1 MAVYKRTY
9 KAYRGPLTPAWS
21 RFSVLSRYGLSTLFT
36 SRAFTAYTVLCG
48 VPFLIG
54 ATFIYVVHNS
64 AVQSLLNVQFGK
76 MPIIGPGWFMAF
88 MGFEAWMSFIL
99 TAWGAPPSISKDF
112 ANNAVQL
119 YLSRPI
125 SRVEYLVGK
134 VSSFAALLSLTTW
147 IPALILWVIQAQ
159 LQGNGWGW
167 ENLWLAGA
175 IIVAGLL
182 WIALISLLSMALAV
196 WVRWRIAATG
206 LMIAVFFLL
215 PGLGEAFDLV
225 LRASWGKLL
234 NLPHLILMVWAELF
248 RLPGRERH
256 ISGYDAVPLW
266 SAWAMLL
273 GVCAFCVWILHQRLQ
288 AREVERG

>member
-1 MAVYKRTY
+1 MAIYKRTY

-21 RFSVLSRYGLSTLFT
+21 RFSVLSRYGLSTLFA

-48 VPFLIG
+48 VPFLVW

-76 MPIIGPGWFMAF
+76 TPPINSGTFMTF
-88 MGFEAWMSFIL
+88 MGVQAFLSFIL
-99 TAWGAPPSISKDF
+99 AAWAAPPAISKDF

-125 SRVEYLVGK
+125 SRAEYLVGK
-134 VSSFAALLSLTTW
+134 VSSLAGLLSFTTW
-147 IPALILWVIQAQ
+147 IPALVLWVVQAQ

-175 IIVAGLL
+175 IIIAGLL
-182 WIALISLLSMALAV
+182 WIAVISLLSMALAV
-196 WVRWRIAATG
+196 WVRWRIAATA
-206 LMIAVFFLL
+206 LIVAIPLLL
-215 PGLGEAFDLV
+215 PGLGEAFNLV
-225 LRASWGKLL
+225 LRVSWGKLL
-234 NLPHLILMVWAELF
+234 SLPHLISVIWAELF

-256 ISGYDAVPLW
+256 IQGFDAVPLW

-273 GVCAFCVWILHQRLQ
+273 GVCVFCIWILHQRLQ